1 METDTYEGM
10 AVDRSKKIMDAV
22 LSGQSF
28 YEACR
33 QALLVQEG
41 YQPECNKGF
50 KTLMDLI
57 GYKPVI
63 GQRKIPLET
72 GLQTFARLRSAY
84 KRMEEESESLRDR
97 WWALLSDC
105 RNPGVKIEPDEL
117 RYIRNMG
124 CSLYQQCYLLYNL
137 FLARGISK
145 RTARMLVEEICKIDG
160 RN

>member
-33 QALLVQEG
+33 QALSVQEG
-41 YQPECNKGF
+41 SQPECNKGF

-72 GLQTFARLRSAY
+72 GLQTFSKLRSAY

-105 RNPGVKIEPDEL
+105 RNPGVKVGPDEL

>member
-1 METDTYEGM
+1 METNTCEGM
-10 AVDRSKKIMDAV
+10 EMDCSKKIMDAV

-63 GQRKIPLET
+63 GQQKSTLKT
-72 GLQTFARLRSAY
+72 GLQTVARLRSAY

-124 CSLYQQCYLLYNL
+124 CSLYQQCYLFYNL

>member
-1 METDTYEGM
+1 METNTCEGM
-10 AVDRSKKIMDAV
+10 EMDCSKKIMDAV
-22 LSGQSF
+22 LSGKSF

-63 GQRKIPLET
+63 GQQKSTLKT
-72 GLQTFARLRSAY
+72 GLQTVARLRSAY

>member
-1 METDTYEGM
+1 METNTCEGM
-10 AVDRSKKIMDAV
+10 EMDCSKKIMDAV

-63 GQRKIPLET
+63 GQQKSTLKT
-72 GLQTFARLRSAY
+72 GLQTVARLRSAY

-97 WWALLSDC
+97 
-105 RNPGVKIEPDEL
+105 
-117 RYIRNMG
+117 
-124 CSLYQQCYLLYNL
+124 
-137 FLARGISK
+137 
-145 RTARMLVEEICKIDG
+145 
-160 RN
+160 

>member
-33 QALLVQEG
+33 QALSVQEG
-41 YQPECNKGF
+41 RQPECNKGF

-72 GLQTFARLRSAY
+72 GLQTFSKLRSAY
-84 KRMEEESESLRDR
+84 QRMEEELDSLRDR

-105 RNPGVKIEPDEL
+105 RNPGVKIDPDEL

-137 FLARGISK
+137 FLARGISR